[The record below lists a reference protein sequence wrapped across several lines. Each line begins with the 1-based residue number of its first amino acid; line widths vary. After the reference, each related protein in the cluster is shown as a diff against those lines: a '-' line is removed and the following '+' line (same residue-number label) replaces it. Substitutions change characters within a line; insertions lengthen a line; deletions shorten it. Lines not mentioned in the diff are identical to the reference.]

1 MDSRKRSACY
11 PRGSFYPLSPVPPT
25 RDPRITNT
33 CFRICSTCTSRSQAG
48 LPRLHD
54 ESRFP
59 FGISRP
65 LYASVTFLEATSP
78 VKLPTRQCSSP
89 GFLCRSKSDFLI
101 SKSGIPLLTEVSHL
115 CSTVKIKSS
124 VPSCSKAPRGLFV
137 HVYVGRIFTAI
148 SISPGSSSRQ
158 SQSRSTFRAGRNLP
172 DTLCY
177 PPPLYWFGSV
187 FLVPIKTLHVAMK
200 IRLYL
205 SLQYVGI
212 WRVVVEDFR
221 QRRIFPAD
229 CLHFSFVTGQ
239 KKTEYEKILRYSSI

>member
-48 LPRLHD
+48 LSRLHD
-54 ESRFP
+54 GSRFP

-78 VKLPTRQCSSP
+78 VKLPTRQCPPP

-101 SKSGIPLLTEVSHL
+101 SKSGIPLTSALRRDSHL
-115 CSTVKIKSS
+115 YSTVKIKSS
-124 VPSCSKAPRGLFV
+124 VPSYSKAPRGLFV
-137 HVYVGRIFTAI
+137 HVQVGRIFTAI

-172 DTLCY
+172 DKEFRYHRTVHCVMNYGWIRNLMIAHEVG
-177 PPPLYWFGSV
+177 LYHS
-187 FLVPIKTLHVAMK
+187 PIGGVD
-200 IRLYL
+200 
-205 SLQYVGI
+205 V
-212 WRVVVEDFR
+212 
-221 QRRIFPAD
+221 
-229 CLHFSFVTGQ
+229 
-239 KKTEYEKILRYSSI
+239 